1 MATFRYRGRS
11 SRGELILGE
20 LDADTADAVATQL
33 FNSGITPIDI
43 GLKPPERQTLGSLWR
58 RLTGNHPRLDD
69 LILFARQ
76 MYALV
81 KAGVP
86 LVRGLTSLEQSSHN
100 ETLRTALRDI
110 VDNLESGR
118 DLAGSL
124 ARHPNVFSPLFVS
137 VVRVGENSGNLE
149 EAFLRIFNYLSLEK
163 DIRTRIKTAFRY
175 PIFVVTAIV
184 VAITIITLFVVPR
197 FVAFFKSVHMRLPWP
212 TRLIMGVSDFAQHYW
227 WLVLL
232 VSVVSLF
239 FLRRYIHTERGRYRW
254 DGFKLRVPVVG
265 SIIMQA
271 TLARFARAFALCYRS
286 GVPLVQALTLVAKAV
301 GNEYVAERVLQM
313 RTGVERGESL
323 TRTSRAVGVF
333 TPLVIQM
340 ISVGEETGNVA
351 EMLDETGGYYER
363 EVDYE
368 LQTLST
374 NIEPVLLVIMGAMVL
389 ILALGVFLPMWNLAA
404 NASHL

>member
-1 MATFRYRGRS
+1 MATYLYRGRS
-11 SRGELILGE
+11 QRGELILGE
-20 LDADTADAVATQL
+20 LDADTADAVASQL
-33 FNSGITPIDI
+33 FNSGITPINIDV
-43 GLKPPERQTLGSLWR
+43 KPAARQTVAGLWR
-58 RLTGNHPRLDD
+58 RFTGDKPKLDD

-76 MYALV
+76 MHTLV

-86 LVRGLTSLEQSSHN
+86 LVRGLTTLEQSSHN
-100 ETLRTALRDI
+100 EMLKVALREV
-110 VDNLESGR
+110 VDSLESGR
-118 DLAGSL
+118 ELSAAMG
-124 ARHPNVFSPLFVS
+124 RHPQVFSSLFVN

-149 EAFLRIFNYLSLEK
+149 EAFIRMYNYLSLEK

-175 PIFVVTAIV
+175 PIFVVSAIAVAMV
-184 VAITIITLFVVPR
+184 VITLFVVPR
-197 FVAFFKSVHMRLPWP
+197 FAAFFKAVRMQLPLP
-212 TRLIMGVSDFAQHYW
+212 TRILMAVSEFAQDYW

-232 VSVVSLF
+232 VSVAAVF
-239 FLRRYIHTERGRYRW
+239 FFRRYINTEHGRYRW
-254 DGFKLRVPVVG
+254 DGFKMRLPVIG

-271 TLARFARAFALCYRS
+271 TLARYARAFALCYRS
-286 GVPLVQALTLVAKAV
+286 GVPLVQALTLVSYAV
-301 GNEYVAERVLQM
+301 DNVFMAERVLQM

-340 ISVGEETGNVA
+340 LSVGEESGNVS
-351 EMLDETGGYYER
+351 EMLDEVGGYYER

-368 LQTLST
+368 LHTLST
-374 NIEPVLLVIMGAMVL
+374 NIEPVLLVILGAMVL

>member
-1 MATFRYRGRS
+1 MATYLYRGRS
-11 SRGELILGE
+11 QRGELILGE
-20 LDADTADAVATQL
+20 LDADTADAVASQL
-33 FNSGITPIDI
+33 FNSGITPINIDV
-43 GLKPPERQTLGSLWR
+43 KPAARQTVAGLWR
-58 RLTGNHPRLDD
+58 RLTGDKPKLDD

-76 MYALV
+76 MHTLV

-86 LVRGLTSLEQSSHN
+86 LVRGLTTLEQSSHN
-100 ETLRTALRDI
+100 EMLKVALREV
-110 VDNLESGR
+110 VDSLESGR
-118 DLAGSL
+118 ELSAAMG
-124 ARHPNVFSPLFVS
+124 RHPQVFSSLFVN

-149 EAFLRIFNYLSLEK
+149 EAFIRMYNYLSLEK

-175 PIFVVTAIV
+175 PIFVVSAIV
-184 VAITIITLFVVPR
+184 VAMAVITLFVVPR
-197 FVAFFKSVHMRLPWP
+197 FAAFFKAVRMQLPLP
-212 TRLIMGVSDFAQHYW
+212 TRVIMAVSEFAQDYW

-232 VSVVSLF
+232 VSVAAVFLF
-239 FLRRYIHTERGRYRW
+239 RRYINTEHGRYRW
-254 DGFKLRVPVVG
+254 DGFKMRLPVIG

-271 TLARFARAFALCYRS
+271 TLARYARAFALCYRS
-286 GVPLVQALTLVAKAV
+286 GVPLVQALTLVSYAV
-301 GNEYVAERVLQM
+301 DNVFMAERVLQM

-340 ISVGEETGNVA
+340 LSVGEESGNVS
-351 EMLDETGGYYER
+351 EMLDEVGGYYER

-368 LQTLST
+368 LHTLST
-374 NIEPVLLVIMGAMVL
+374 NIEPVLLVILGAMVL